1 MAEPNAVQLR
11 KLAKLGYAM
20 PDGSYYIR
28 AGSVGASDL
37 DNAIKAVGR
46 GEPQSS
52 HNAIRVHI
60 MKRAKALGLSDKIPA
75 DWQPDGS
82 LKHDSLDQLADD
94 FLQHFGITGMRW
106 GHHLPGTEALG
117 GPGNPD
123 GANGPSTPSGSSR
136 PSPFIQRGDHTGDSG
151 PSGQSGKP
159 PEQQSQDAL
168 DALKALR
175 DRVTQATASAKAQA
189 EGTMPTDLTK
199 EQAAQVHAATASHL
213 AQVAQLHNKAV
224 AATATH
230 KAAQAKISTH
240 SNKAQARRAKAASAK
255 LHAAHMNHLAKTAHQ
270 AHAVHKAHVAN
281 LKVKTKVSELTKQDK
296 VELAKLS
303 PTQRSALKKLTP
315 QQRATLNHMTP
326 AQRAK
331 LSHLTQAEKTALSH
345 LTPKQKAALAK
356 ATAASAKKR
365 HDAAVVR
372 KAAGKAI
379 VSNPSAAAARKQTAA
394 AQAAR
399 TPAQK
404 AAVAKLRLNAQ
415 NHAQQGMDDPVGT
428 FLEHHGVKGMHWG
441 VRRSRAERAKQYIAQ
456 AQAHEEHS
464 KANAEIAINAAKYHD
479 EVTAK
484 GTNSRAFKAAYGA
497 DAHRISHEQFQARH
511 GITKEEAIRRA
522 HHDLRVINNTYGRSA
537 ILHTQSAERLRAK
550 AARLQHDGLD
560 DEVGEFLE
568 HHGIKGMKWGIRR
581 NGGHPGREGGGEV
594 HPVSADAQKAH
605 HVAETIHRH
614 GTAAL
619 SNEDLQ
625 HLVNRQRLLQ
635 QHAQL
640 NPADPSS
647 VRKGLDFVKT
657 VTSDAKT
664 VLDAVETGRRA
675 VKTFNGLASERP
687 PPRQSRRT
695 RNKPLKV
702 VDIRAA

>member
-75 DWQPDGS
+75 DWLPDGT
-82 LKHDSLDQLADD
+82 LKHDSLDRLADD
-94 FLQHFGITGMRW
+94 FLEHFGILGMRW
-106 GHHLPGTEALG
+106 GHHLPGVEVLG
-117 GPGNPD
+117 GPGNGDRKP
-123 GANGPSTPSGSSR
+123 A
-136 PSPFIQRGDHTGDSG
+136 PFIQRGDHTGDNGGDSG
-151 PSGQSGKP
+151 PSDQSGKP
-159 PEQQSQDAL
+159 PEHQAQDAI

-175 DRVTQATASAKAQA
+175 DRVTQATATAKAEA
-189 EGTMPTDLTK
+189 EGTAPTDLTK

-213 AQVAQLHNKAV
+213 TQVAQLHNKAV
-224 AATATH
+224 AAAATH
-230 KAAQAKISTH
+230 KAAQAKIAKH

-255 LHAAHMNHLAKTAHQ
+255 LHAAHMNHLARTAHH
-270 AHAVHKAHVAN
+270 AHAAHKAHVAK
-281 LKVKTKVSELTKQDK
+281 LKVKTKLSELTSQDK
-296 VELAKLS
+296 KELAKLS
-303 PTQRSALKKLTP
+303 PVQRSALKKLTP

-345 LTPKQKAALAK
+345 LTSKQKEALAK

-365 HDAAVVR
+365 HAAAMAR
-372 KAAGKAI
+372 KAAVPPKPAHHH
-379 VSNPSAAAARKQTAA
+379 VSKKSAPHVA
-394 AQAAR
+394 
-399 TPAQK
+399 P
-404 AAVAKLRLNAQ
+404 AVAAGKLRAISQHSALDGDQ
-415 NHAQQGMDDPVGT
+415 VGE
-428 FLEHHGVKGMHWG
+428 FLEHFGVKGMHWG
-441 VRRSRAERAKQYIAQ
+441 VRHTRAELEEKATEHEQKSVANAKAALQYQKDHEDLLTRGTKSDAFRRVYGNH
-456 AQAHEEHS
+456 AHEETNVEFYRKNRQSKAMALQQTENNLRMLSNYHTSAANRHS
-464 KANAEIAINAAKYHD
+464 KKAVKIRAQAAKM
-479 EVTAK
+479 E
-484 GTNSRAFKAAYGA
+484 
-497 DAHRISHEQFQARH
+497 H
-511 GITKEEAIRRA
+511 GDI
-522 HHDLRVINNTYGRSA
+522 H
-537 ILHTQSAERLRAK
+537 
-550 AARLQHDGLD
+550 

-568 HHGIKGMKWGIRR
+568 HHGIKGMKWGVRR
-581 NGGHPGREGGGEV
+581 NGGHPGREGEV
-594 HPVSADAQKAH
+594 HPISADAQKAH
-605 HVAETIHRH
+605 HVAQTIHQH

-640 NPADPSS
+640 NPDEPSS

-664 VLDAVETGRRA
+664 VLDAVDTGRRA
-675 VKTFNGLASERP
+675 VKTVNGLASERP
-687 PPRQSRRT
+687 PRRQSRRT

-702 VDIRAA
+702 VNIRAA